1 MALDTK
7 TKELIRRYIVMSEED
22 LAAVPLLLE
31 SGFYRAAI
39 NRSYYACYHMVS
51 GALLSQGVHS
61 KFVRKKNLNFIFRT
75 IFTFDNNLLEK
86 EYILLYEN
94 LQRMRR
100 EGEKGDGPVFTR
112 EEAEKAYQDAQAFV
126 ARIR

>member
-1 MALDTK
+1 MALDEK
-7 TKELIRRYIVMSEED
+7 TRELIKHCITMADED

-31 SGFYRAAI
+31 NGFNRAAI

-51 GALLSQGVHS
+51 GALLSQGVHPR
-61 KFVRKKNLNFIFRT
+61 FVRKKNLNFIFRT
-75 IFTFDNNLLEK
+75 IFTFDNKLLEK

-100 EGEKGDGPVFTR
+100 EGERADGPDFTR
-112 EEAEKAYQDAQAFV
+112 EEAEKAYQDALAFV
-126 ARIR
+126 ARIK